1 MPTDKTTH
9 DGPLQEGEGIDF
21 DSQQGSARADY
32 HNEAD
37 APTRVCILTP
47 WFKGNRSPENL
58 RRTPEERLAEAIAL
72 AGAIKLDVVH
82 SQIIPLSTVR
92 PATLMGTGKLE
103 EIRLILVEKEIEL
116 VILDA
121 SLSPAQQRN
130 LERAWKVKVLDRTG
144 LILEIF
150 GARARTREG
159 RLQVDLAHLNFQK
172 SRLVRSWTHLERQRG
187 GDGFLGG
194 PGETQIES
202 DRRYIEDKIIRLN
215 KLLEKVRRTRELHRK
230 NRRDAP
236 YPVVALVGYTN
247 SGKSTLFNRIAHADV
262 MAEDLL
268 FATLDPTMRAVTLPS
283 GRRIILSDTVG
294 FISDLPTHLVA
305 SFRATLEEVLE
316 AKVIVH
322 VRDIAHGEAAAQKLD
337 VLDVLEKLGMTLED
351 EKNIEV
357 LNKIDLLD
365 DEGREAILNEAE
377 LNSEKA
383 AVSAITGE
391 GVDALLEQIDLMFA
405 DTENHL
411 SLKLTPE
418 DGAAMAWLYRHGQ
431 NVEQEITEDGD
442 TIIEVQLNLANLGRF
457 EKEYPELAKQAL
469 SNFEKHA
476 DFDADLDADFG
487 NDLDADE

>member
-1 MPTDKTTH
+1 MPTDKTTY
-9 DGPLQEGEGIDF
+9 DGPLQEGEGVDF
-21 DSQQGSARADY
+21 DSQQGKARADF
-32 HNEAD
+32 HNEAE
-37 APTRVCILTP
+37 APTRVCVLTP

-58 RRTPEERLAEAIAL
+58 RRTPEERMAEAIGL
-72 AGAIKLDVVH
+72 AAAIKLDVVH

-103 EIRLILVEKEIEL
+103 EIRLMLVEKEIVL
-116 VILDA
+116 VVVDT
-121 SLSPAQQRN
+121 SLNPGQQRN
-130 LERAWKVKVLDRTG
+130 LERAWKVKVVDRTG

-159 RLQVDLAHLNFQK
+159 QLQVDLAHLNFQK

-187 GDGFLGG
+187 GSGFLGG

-230 NRRDAP
+230 KRRDAP

-247 SGKSTLFNRIAHADV
+247 SGKSTLFNRIAGADV

-305 SFRATLEEVLE
+305 AFRATLEEVLE
-316 AKVIVH
+316 AKVVIH

-337 VLDVLEKLGMTLED
+337 VIEVLEKLGMVLED

-365 DEGREAILNEAE
+365 DEGRAAVLNEAE
-377 LNSEKA
+377 LNSDKA
-383 AVSAITGE
+383 ALSAFTGE
-391 GVDALLEQIDLMFA
+391 GVEALLEQIDVMFA

-411 SLKLTPE
+411 SLKLTPD

-431 NVEQEITEDGD
+431 NLEQEITEEGD
-442 TIIEVQLNLANLGRF
+442 TILEVQLNLANLGRF
-457 EKEYPELAKQAL
+457 EKQYPLLAKQAQ
-469 SNFEKHA
+469 SNFENATHR
-476 DFDADLDADFG
+476 DADLDLDI
-487 NDLDADE
+487 DLDTDE

>member
-1 MPTDKTTH
+1 M
-9 DGPLQEGEGIDF
+9 
-21 DSQQGSARADY
+21 S
-32 HNEAD
+32 EA
-37 APTRVCILTP
+37 V
-47 WFKGNRSPENL
+47 G
-58 RRTPEERLAEAIAL
+58 LAA
-72 AGAIKLDVVH
+72 AIKLDVVK

-103 EIRLILVEKEIEL
+103 EIRLMLLEEEIEL

-121 SLSPAQQRN
+121 SLNPGQHRN

-187 GDGFLGG
+187 GAGFLGG

-202 DRRYIEDKIIRLN
+202 DRRFIEDKIVGIKKQLD
-215 KLLEKVRRTRELHRK
+215 KVKRTRELHRK
-230 NRRDAP
+230 KRRDAP

-247 SGKSTLFNRIAHADV
+247 SGKSTLFNR
-262 MAEDLL
+262 MAGAEVRAENLL

-305 SFRATLEEVLE
+305 AFRATLEEVLE
-316 AKVIVH
+316 AKLVIH
-322 VRDIAHGEAAAQKLD
+322 VRDISHGESAAQKLD
-337 VLDVLEKLGMTLED
+337 VIDVLETLGMALEE

-365 DEGREAILNEAE
+365 EEGRAAALNEAE
-377 LNSEKA
+377 LNSGTA
-383 AVSAITGE
+383 ALSAITGE
-391 GVDALLEQIDLMFA
+391 GVDALFDQIDVLFA

-431 NVEQEITEDGD
+431 NVEQEMTEEGD
-442 TIIEVQLNLANLGRF
+442 TILDVQLNLANLGRF
-457 EKEYPELAKQAL
+457 EKQYPELAKQAMA
-469 SNFEKHA
+469 NFERA
-476 DFDADLDADFG
+476 T
-487 NDLDADE
+487 DLDADE